1 MKEAEDQFAN
11 QSMAENYQTLTNL
24 RPVIERYFNETMIMV
39 EDEKVRDN
47 RLNQLA
53 IITRMTNA
61 LASID
66 KIITK

>member
-1 MKEAEDQFAN
+1 
-11 QSMAENYQTLTNL
+11 
-24 RPVIERYFNETMIMV
+24 MIMV